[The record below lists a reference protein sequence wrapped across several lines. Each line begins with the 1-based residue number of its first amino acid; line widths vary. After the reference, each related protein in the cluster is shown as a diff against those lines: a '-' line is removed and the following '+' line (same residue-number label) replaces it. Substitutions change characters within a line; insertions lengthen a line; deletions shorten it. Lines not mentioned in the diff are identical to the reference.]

1 LEIPVKALILAGGRS
16 TRMGKDK
23 ALMLFGS
30 KTFWQYLVEVAEE
43 AGLEVLI
50 SCRKDQENLFRH
62 RLSVIPELFDSI
74 GPMGGILSA
83 MITYPDN
90 AWLVMACDMP
100 EITLATIKTILNER
114 NQTKDAT
121 VFQLNNEHIEPLFA
135 IWEPGIQKRMMLSF
149 EEGAYSLKK
158 ILEKSNLNIIDVK
171 DNLFAFNNIN
181 TPDDY
186 NKLINGK

>member
-1 LEIPVKALILAGGRS
+1 
-16 TRMGKDK
+16 MGKDK
-23 ALMLFGS
+23 ALMLIGS
-30 KTFWQYLVEVAEE
+30 KTFWQHLVEIAEE
-43 AGLEVLI
+43 AGLEVFI

-83 MITYPDN
+83 MITYPDT

-158 ILEKSNLNIIDVK
+158 ILEKSNLHIIDVK